1 MNLIARIPAWLKN
14 KYILTSLVF
23 VVWILFFDDQDIY
36 TTYFKHRAELHKLE
50 ESRNYYLDQ
59 IKLTRSELE
68 LLKSDR
74 STLEKFAREKYWMKK
89 DNEDLFILPE

>member
-14 KYILTSLVF
+14 KYTITSLVF
-23 VVWILFFDDQDIY
+23 VVWILFFDDQDIF
-36 TTYFKHRAELHKLE
+36 TTYFKHRAELHKLQ

-59 IKLTRSELE
+59 IKLTKSELD

-74 STLEKFAREKYWMKK
+74 STLEKFARERYWMKK
-89 DNEDLFILPE
+89 DNEDLFIMPE